1 MFQIRN
7 LHTVNYNPTVVRS
20 FSLFALREVKVVES
34 LAVRLGWGPWGVRKE
49 EEGQVIISLKYS
61 IYSIAKE
68 GDKLFPPSVNIA
80 KKK

>member
-1 MFQIRN
+1 M
-7 LHTVNYNPTVVRS
+7 
-20 FSLFALREVKVVES
+20 KVVES